1 MDKVVLII
9 GGNLG
14 DRLELIREANRLLML
29 YFGIPK
35 CASSIFETAAWG
47 GKSVGDYLN
56 QVLIFE
62 TIQSPDNVLDI
73 IIKIEEKMG
82 RQRDQKWGDRTMDI
96 DILYFGNKI
105 IRKPNLNIPHPYI
118 QERRFVLVPLNEI
131 LPDFSHP
138 LLAKTHRELLE
149 SCTDISIVDVFEK
162 LNPE

>member
-14 DRLELIREANRLLML
+14 NRLELIKEANRSLML
-29 YFGIPK
+29 HFGIPK
-35 CASSIFETAAWG
+35 CSSSIFETAAWG
-47 GKSVGDYLN
+47 GKSVGNYLN

-62 TIQSPDNVLDI
+62 TSQSPDAVLDAI
-73 IIKIEEKMG
+73 LRIEEKMG
-82 RQRDQKWGDRTMDI
+82 RQRDLKWGDRTMDI

-105 IRKPNLNIPHPYI
+105 IRKPKLIIPHPYI
-118 QERRFVLVPLNEI
+118 QERRFVLEPLNEI

-138 LLAKTHRELLE
+138 LLAKTHRELMEL
-149 SCTDISIVDVFEK
+149 CTDTSRVDVFEK